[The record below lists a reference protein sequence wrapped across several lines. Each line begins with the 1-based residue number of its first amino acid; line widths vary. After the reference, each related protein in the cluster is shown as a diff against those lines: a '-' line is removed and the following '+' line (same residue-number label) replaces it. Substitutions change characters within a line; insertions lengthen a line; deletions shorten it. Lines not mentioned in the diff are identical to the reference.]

1 MIYGVFL
8 SILAG
13 IMVSLQGIF
22 NTRASE
28 HIGLWQANTLV
39 HGTGFIL
46 AFIILISL
54 NQVNLSAIKNVE
66 PHYLLGGVFGVIIV
80 FSVMIGISSLGA
92 SYSITILIVTQI
104 IANALINY
112 FGIFGEHIIVFS
124 WPKILGL
131 SLMIVGIMLY
141 QLS

>member
-8 SILAG
+8 SIFAG

-28 HIGLWQANTLV
+28 HIGLWQTNTLV

-46 AFIILISL
+46 AFIILITV
-54 NQVNLSAIKNVE
+54 NQVNLSTIKNVE
-66 PHYLLGGVFGVIIV
+66 PHYLLGGVFGVLIV
-80 FSVMIGISSLGA
+80 FSVMIGISTLGA
-92 SYSITILIVTQI
+92 SYSITILIVTQV

-124 WPKILGL
+124 WPKILGII
-131 SLMIVGIMLY
+131 LMVGGIMLY

>member
-1 MIYGVFL
+1 L

-28 HIGLWQANTLV
+28 HIGLWQTNTLV

-54 NQVNLSAIKNVE
+54 NQVNFSTFKNVE

-112 FGIFGEHIIVFS
+112 FGIFGEHVIVFS
-124 WPKILGL
+124 WPKILGI
-131 SLMIVGIMLY
+131 SMMIVGIMLY